1 MGVAERRINIR
12 KNSRNPMR
20 NQKNI
25 VPLQSIL
32 LENIFCKVFKMLLP
46 LLVREDEERFL
57 VFLVFLLFILYSLFF
72 ILANIGTRKLGV
84 SLNLLKVYHLHKS
97 SG

>member
-20 NQKNI
+20 KPKNI

-46 LLVREDEERFL
+46 LLVREDEERFFCIFS
-57 VFLVFLLFILYSLFF
+57 VFIIYSCQHWHSKARRFF
-72 ILANIGTRKLGV
+72 KPSKGLPFA
-84 SLNLLKVYHLHKS
+84 
-97 SG
+97 

>member
-20 NQKNI
+20 NKKNI

-46 LLVREDEERFL
+46 LLVREDEERFFC
-57 VFLVFLLFILYSLFF
+57 VFIVYSLFF
-72 ILANIGTRKLGV
+72 ILANIGTRKLGA
-84 SLNLLKVYHLHKS
+84 SLDPPKVYHSHKS

>member
-20 NQKNI
+20 NKKNI

-46 LLVREDEERFL
+46 LLVREDEERFFS
-57 VFLVFLLFILYSLFF
+57 VFILYSCQHWHSKALRFF
-72 ILANIGTRKLGV
+72 RPSKGLPFA
-84 SLNLLKVYHLHKS
+84 
-97 SG
+97 

>member
-20 NQKNI
+20 NKKNI

-46 LLVREDEERFL
+46 LLVREDEERFFC
-57 VFLVFLLFILYSLFF
+57 VFIVYSLFF
-72 ILANIGTRKLGV
+72 ILYSCQHWHSKARRFFKPSKGLPFA
-84 SLNLLKVYHLHKS
+84 
-97 SG
+97 

>member
-46 LLVREDEERFL
+46 LLVREDEERFF
-57 VFLVFLLFILYSLFF
+57 VFLVFLLFILYSCQHWHSKARRFF
-72 ILANIGTRKLGV
+72 KPSKGLPFA
-84 SLNLLKVYHLHKS
+84 
-97 SG
+97 

>member
-46 LLVREDEERFL
+46 LWVREDEERF
-57 VFLVFLLFILYSLFF
+57 F
-72 ILANIGTRKLGV
+72 
-84 SLNLLKVYHLHKS
+84 
-97 SG
+97 

>member
-20 NQKNI
+20 KQKNI

-32 LENIFCKVFKMLLP
+32 LENIFCKVFKMLMP
-46 LLVREDEERFL
+46 LLVREDEERF
-57 VFLVFLLFILYSLFF
+57 FLYF
-72 ILANIGTRKLGV
+72 
-84 SLNLLKVYHLHKS
+84 
-97 SG
+97 

>member
-1 MGVAERRINIR
+1 
-12 KNSRNPMR
+12 
-20 NQKNI
+20 
-25 VPLQSIL
+25 
-32 LENIFCKVFKMLLP
+32 MLLP
-46 LLVREDEERFL
+46 LLVREDEERF
-57 VFLVFLLFILYSLFF
+57 FVFLLFLLF

>member
-20 NQKNI
+20 KQKNI

-32 LENIFCKVFKMLLP
+32 LEDIFCKVFKMLWP
-46 LLVREDEERFL
+46 LLVREDEGRF
-57 VFLVFLLFILYSLFF
+57 FSFFIVYSLFLPT
-72 ILANIGTRKLGV
+72 LALE
-84 SLNLLKVYHLHKS
+84 S
-97 SG
+97 SAFL

>member
-1 MGVAERRINIR
+1 MGVAERIINIR

-20 NQKNI
+20 KQKNI

-32 LENIFCKVFKMLLP
+32 LEHIFCKVFKMLLP
-46 LLVREDEERFL
+46 LLVREDEERF
-57 VFLVFLLFILYSLFF
+57 FVFLLFLLF